1 MKLFGRICAH
11 LAALLSA
18 GACRTAQA
26 RPDVP
31 AVISEPTS
39 QTRAELVEAVS
50 AALGGATVTL
60 ADDALTR
67 DNTLVVE
74 RKRHLDPSGL
84 PVNGRDLGRPETFRL
99 VKNGADCVL
108 LHENSGRRFP
118 LSQTAC
124 AAI

>member
-11 LAALLSA
+11 VALLLSA
-18 GACRTAQA
+18 GACRTTQA

-31 AVISEPTS
+31 AVITEPTS
-39 QTRAELVEAVS
+39 QTRAELVQAVS

-60 ADDALTR
+60 SDDAFTR
-67 DNTLVVE
+67 DSTLVVE
-74 RKRHLDPSGL
+74 RRRRLDPNGL
-84 PVNGRDLGRPETFRL
+84 PVNGRDLGRPATFRL

-108 LHENSGRRFP
+108 VHENSGRRFP
-118 LSQTAC
+118 LTQTAC

>member
-1 MKLFGRICAH
+1 MKLFGRVCAQ
-11 LAALLSA
+11 LAALLSVA
-18 GACRTAQA
+18 ACRTAQA

-31 AVISEPTS
+31 ALITEPTS
-39 QTRAELVEAVS
+39 QTRADLVQAVS

-60 ADDALTR
+60 SDDALTR
-67 DNTLVVE
+67 DSTLVVE
-74 RKRHLDPSGL
+74 RRRRLDPNGL

-108 LHENSGRRFP
+108 VHENSGRRFA

>member
-1 MKLFGRICAH
+1 MRLFGRIAQV
-11 LAALLSA
+11 AVLLSA

-31 AVISEPTS
+31 ALITEPTS
-39 QTRAELVEAVS
+39 QTRTDLVQAVS

-60 ADDALTR
+60 SDDALTR
-67 DNTLVVE
+67 DSTLVVE
-74 RKRHLDPSGL
+74 RRRRLDPNGL

-108 LHENSGRRFP
+108 VHENSGRRFA

>member
-1 MKLFGRICAH
+1 MRLFGRIAQ
-11 LAALLSA
+11 LAVLLST

-26 RPDVP
+26 RPDLP
-31 AVISEPTS
+31 AVITEPTS
-39 QTRAELVEAVS
+39 QTRTELVEAVS
-50 AALGGATVTL
+50 SALGGARVML
-60 ADDALTR
+60 SDDALAR
-67 DNTLVVE
+67 DSTLLVE
-74 RKRHLDPSGL
+74 RNRRLDPNGL

-108 LHENSGRRFP
+108 VHENSGRRFP